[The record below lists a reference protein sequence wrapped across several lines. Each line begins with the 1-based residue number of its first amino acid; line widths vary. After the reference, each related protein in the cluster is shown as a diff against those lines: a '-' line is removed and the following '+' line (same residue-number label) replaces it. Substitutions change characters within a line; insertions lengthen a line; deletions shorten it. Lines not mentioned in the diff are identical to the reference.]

1 MFKAIFTFTILSFI
15 CVVQA
20 RTLPVDNFLYPR
32 SWEAMSLAGLE
43 YNYKIKNIAYQ
54 RRDCDETQVFLCE
67 ITQKVQESDFSEQI
81 DIEDRDLL
89 YIGERHLDQAP
100 KKWVVDLIKEHKG
113 KFSVLALE
121 MFNSSSQKDLDR
133 YFVDEIGDDD
143 IKEILEGQ
151 WGYKS
156 AGYMEMIRTAKS
168 NGIRIIGI
176 DHRDTVKELNLS
188 FSDELIHRDLLMAK
202 VINQELARGPYGKMI
217 IYTGKLHAFRSL
229 GEDIITVA
237 DYVRK
242 ENPTHKAAH
251 YLSFNLKSKN
261 FITDLYKFLFN
272 DIRKIDG
279 DILSLST
286 LRPYADGIFFF
297 ED

>member
-1 MFKAIFTFTILSFI
+1 MLKSFIAFIILSFFS
-15 CVVQA
+15 VLEA

-32 SWEAMSLAGLE
+32 SWEAMYLAGLE
-43 YNYKIKNIAYQ
+43 YNYKIKNIVYQ
-54 RRDCDETQVFLCE
+54 KRECDETQLLLCD
-67 ITQKVQESDFSEQI
+67 ITQKVKESDFSEEM
-81 DIEDRDLL
+81 DIEDIDLL

-100 KKWVVDLIKEHKG
+100 KRWVVDIINEFKG
-113 KFSVLALE
+113 SFSVLALE
-121 MFNSSSQKDLDR
+121 MFNSSSQEKLDQ
-133 YFVDEIGDDD
+133 YFHDQIGDDA
-143 IKEILEGQ
+143 IKEVLEEQ
-151 WGYKS
+151 WGYRS
-156 AGYMEMIRTAKS
+156 SGYMDMIRTAKS

-188 FSDELIHRDLLMAK
+188 FSDELRQRDLLMAK
-202 VINQELARGPYGKMI
+202 VINEELARGSYGKML

-242 ENPTHKAAH
+242 ENPTHTAAH

-261 FITDLYKFLFN
+261 FMTDLYKFLFN
-272 DIRKIDG
+272 DIKKIDG
-279 DILSLST
+279 DILSLSS
-286 LRPYADGIFFF
+286 LRPYADGAFFF

>member
-1 MFKAIFTFTILSFI
+1 MFKSIFAFIILSFF
-15 CVVQA
+15 CVIQA

-67 ITQKVQESDFSEQI
+67 ISQKVKESDFSKEI
-81 DIEDRDLL
+81 DIEDIDLL

-100 KKWVVDLIKEHKG
+100 KRWVVDIINEFKG
-113 KFSVLALE
+113 SFSVLALE
-121 MFNSSSQKDLDR
+121 MFNSSSQGKLDQ
-133 YFVDEIGDDD
+133 YFLGQISDDA
-143 IKEILEGQ
+143 IEEVLEGQ
-151 WGYKS
+151 WGYES
-156 AGYMEMIRTAKS
+156 AGYMDMIRTAKS

-188 FSDELIHRDLLMAK
+188 FSDELRQRDLLMAK
-202 VINQELARGPYGKMI
+202 VINKELARGSYGKML

-229 GEDIITVA
+229 GKDIITVA

-242 ENPTHKAAH
+242 ENPTHTAAH

-261 FITDLYKFLFN
+261 FMTDLYKFLFN

-279 DILSLST
+279 DILNLST
-286 LRPYADGIFFF
+286 LRPYADSAFFF